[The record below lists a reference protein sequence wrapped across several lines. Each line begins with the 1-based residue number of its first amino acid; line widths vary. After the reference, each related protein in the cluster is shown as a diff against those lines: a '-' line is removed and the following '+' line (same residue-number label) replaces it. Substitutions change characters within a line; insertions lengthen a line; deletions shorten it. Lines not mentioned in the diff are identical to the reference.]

1 MYSGKGEYAMKLDYT
16 KIGQRIRTIR
26 KKKGL
31 SQKELA
37 EKCNLSANHI
47 SHIER
52 ANTMVSL
59 PSLVQI
65 VNALEIT
72 TDDVLCDSIP
82 KSVLPYSNEITELER
97 NCNEKEIRIFSA
109 VLKALKDAY
118 RDSLSI
124 Y

>member
-1 MYSGKGEYAMKLDYT
+1 MYSGKGEYAMKSDYT

-72 TDDVLCDSIP
+72 ADDLLCDSIP
-82 KSVLPYSNEITELER
+82 KAINPYINEITDLAR
-97 NCNEKEIRIFSA
+97 DCDEKEIRIFSV
-109 VLKALKDAY
+109 VLKSMKDAY
-118 RDSLSI
+118 RDN
-124 Y
+124 